1 MERAAMKAVRFHE
14 FGGPEVLKLEDVPVP
29 EPRAGQL
36 RIRVHA
42 VSVNQTLDVGLRRG
56 ESGMKLTLPLIPG
69 IDPSGVVDAL
79 GPGITDFTVGDRV
92 TSAIFPTVGGGY
104 AEHAVVDAASTVHI
118 PDGLDFAMATAIRR
132 HLPTAFHLM
141 RLAEVQPG
149 ETVLIMGAAGAL
161 ASCLVQL
168 CREAGAIVI
177 AGAGADARVQAA
189 MGLGADYGINYRQ
202 QQLTEQVTA
211 LTGGK
216 GVPLV
221 FENVGE
227 PELWQQAVACLSPG
241 GRLVTVGTHGGSG
254 IVPLDIRLLY
264 RKRLTL
270 RGGLEEQQAPASERT
285 RALELAAKGTF
296 RMLIDRILPL
306 SHAAEAHRL
315 VEANTV
321 VGKVIIDPT
330 LRE

>member
-1 MERAAMKAVRFHE
+1 MKAAVFHE
-14 FGGPEVLKLEDVPVP
+14 FGGPEVLKVEEVPVP
-29 EPRAGQL
+29 EPKAGQL

-69 IDPSGVVDAL
+69 IDPSGVVDAV
-79 GPGITDFTVGDRV
+79 GPEVTDFKVGDRV
-92 TSAIFPTVGGGY
+92 TSSLSPAVGGGY
-104 AEHAVVDAASTVHI
+104 ADYVAADAAATVAI
-118 PDGLDFAMATAIRR
+118 PNGIDFAMATAIRR

-161 ASCLVQL
+161 SSCLVQL
-168 CREAGAIVI
+168 CKEAGAVVI

-189 MGLGADYGINYRQ
+189 LGLGADYGINYRQ
-202 QQLTEQVTA
+202 QKLIVELMALTES
-211 LTGGK
+211 K

-227 PELWQQAVACLSPG
+227 PELWQQAVACLAPG
-241 GRLVTVGTHGGSG
+241 GRLVTVGTHGGGG
-254 IVPLDIRLLY
+254 IVPLDLRLLY

-270 RGGLEEQQAPASERT
+270 RGGLEDQQSSRAERA
-285 RALELAAKGTF
+285 RALELAAKGRY

-306 SHAAEAHRL
+306 SQAAEAHRL

-330 LRE
+330 LSE